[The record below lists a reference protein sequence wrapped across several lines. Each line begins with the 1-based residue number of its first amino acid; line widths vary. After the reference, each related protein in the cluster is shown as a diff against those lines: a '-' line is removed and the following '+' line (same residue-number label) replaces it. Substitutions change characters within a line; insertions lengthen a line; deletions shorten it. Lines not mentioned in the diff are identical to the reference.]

1 MHDAAHDRALDGLRG
16 ISAAIVVLAHAISG
30 VIGQIYPA
38 GALLGGWFARVAV
51 IFFFVLSGYVILLS
65 VRRMLDTGGFSMRQF
80 AINRV
85 ARIYPPFFLSL
96 LLVWAIAILTNR
108 GIMVPDPAFPAR
120 DFLVGPFVFLRD
132 AVFMFGNGT
141 PAQMINGPIW
151 SLRLEVAC
159 YILTALCAI
168 SLGRP
173 VWARV
178 ASLGLALAFAIAVL
192 MRLEGAWL
200 AFLAFSA
207 GGAAALLPRLAERL
221 PTIGLGMVTV
231 AAGAL
236 AFSLTG
242 AVAGK
247 FEPHWSYNLFQI
259 MAILLAVSLVA
270 ISGAGPRSGQQLAA
284 RFHYLADASYT
295 LFITHYPVMI
305 CVAALWSKPDGAA
318 GRVLMI
324 VALVSAA
331 FFFAIPAARI
341 VEQQKLF
348 RIWLDRLVPRRRLT
362 VTGAGA

>member
-1 MHDAAHDRALDGLRG
+1 MRDAAHDRALDGLRG
-16 ISAAIVVLAHAISG
+16 ISAAIVVIGHAVSG
-30 VIGQIYPA
+30 VIGQLYPA
-38 GALLGGWFARVAV
+38 AALLGGWFALVAV
-51 IFFFVLSGYVILLS
+51 IVFFVLSGYVILLS

-108 GIMVPDPAFPAR
+108 GIMVPDPVFPAR
-120 DFLVGPFVFLRD
+120 DFVVGPFIFLRD

-159 YILTALCAI
+159 YILTALCVSA
-168 SLGRP
+168 LCQP
-173 VWARV
+173 VMSRLA
-178 ASLGLALAFAIAVL
+178 LFGIALAFAIAVFL
-192 MRLEGAWL
+192 RLEGAWL

-207 GGAAALLPRLAERL
+207 GGAAVLRPDDAARL
-221 PTIGLGMVTV
+221 PTIGLSVATL
-231 AAGAL
+231 AAGAF

-242 AVAGK
+242 ALAGK
-247 FEPHWSYNLFQI
+247 LEPHWSYNLFQI

-270 ISGAGPRSGQQLAA
+270 KSGAGPRPGQQLAA
-284 RFHYLADASYT
+284 RFHSLADASYT

-305 CVAALWSKPDGAA
+305 CVAAFWPKPDGVA

-331 FFFAIPAARI
+331 FLFAVPAARL
-341 VEQQKLF
+341 VEQQKVF
-348 RIWLDRLVPRRRLT
+348 RNWLDRLILRRTLP
-362 VTGAGA
+362 VTSAGT

>member
-1 MHDAAHDRALDGLRG
+1 MRDEAHDRALDGLRG
-16 ISAAIVVLAHAISG
+16 ISAAIVVLAHAVSG

-80 AINRV
+80 AINRM
-85 ARIYPPFFLSL
+85 ARIYPPFLLSL
-96 LLVWAIAILTNR
+96 VLVWIMAVLTTR
-108 GIMVPDPAFPAR
+108 GFIVMDPAFPAGE
-120 DFLVGPFVFLRD
+120 FVVGPFAFLRD
-132 AVFMFGNGT
+132 AVFLFGNGT
-141 PAQMINGPIW
+141 PVQMINGPIW

-159 YILTALCAI
+159 YILTALCAA

-173 VWARV
+173 LMIRLALIG
-178 ASLGLALAFAIAVL
+178 AALAFAVAIL

-207 GGAAALLPRLAERL
+207 GGMAALRPRDAERL
-221 PTIGLGMVTV
+221 PVIGLGVTTV

-242 AVAGK
+242 AFAGK
-247 FEPHWSYNLFQI
+247 YEPHWSYNLFQI
-259 MAILLAVSLVA
+259 MAVMLAVSLMVKSE
-270 ISGAGPRSGQQLAA
+270 SGPSPGQQLAS
-284 RFHYLADASYT
+284 RFHPLADASYT

-305 CVAALWSKPDGAA
+305 CLAAVWPEPDGAA
-318 GRVLMI
+318 GRILMI
-324 VALVSAA
+324 IVLVVSA
-331 FFFAIPAARI
+331 FLFAIPAARI

-348 RIWLDRLVPRRRLT
+348 RSWLDRLVPRRSLPATR
-362 VTGAGA
+362 AGA